1 MSLQPLPGF
10 QSLTT
15 YHCCT
20 GSMRHVYVYNGH
32 PLSEDMLLGIGGGVG
47 FIYWHTKGTVP
58 LIGGRGKGR
67 PSQGFE
73 RCTGERTGVLVQD
86 YATSSVKKAEASLL
100 DILYQGQPVMLQL
113 DMGYLPY
120 FNFGG
125 QEYHFGAHFIVVC
138 GYDAPSRTVLI
149 ADRDEELHPVPMD
162 VLVQARG
169 SSCPPFVPNNRWFT
183 FDFTHKR
190 QPTPQ
195 EVREALREMTEGMV
209 DPPISNMGVQGIRKA
224 SQRSRKWP
232 EEMDEEL
239 LRFTMFN
246 SYIFIDAEGGTGGGI
261 FRYMFSRFLR
271 EAAEIIE
278 EPRLNGCADKI
289 KTIGDHWQE
298 VAGIFKQGWK
308 AEDPAEVL
316 PETSQRMMEIA
327 ELEEDAWRDILAL
340 T

>member
-1 MSLQPLPGF
+1 
-10 QSLTT
+10 
-15 YHCCT
+15 
-20 GSMRHVYVYNGH
+20 MRHVYIYNGH

-67 PSQGFE
+67 PTQEFE
-73 RCTGERTGVLVQD
+73 RCIGERTGVLVQD
-86 YATSSVKKAEASLL
+86 YTTSSAKKAENTLIKIL
-100 DILYQGQPVMLQL
+100 DQGQPVMLQL
-113 DMGYLPY
+113 DMGFLPY

-125 QEYHFGAHFIVVC
+125 HEYHFGGHFIAVC
-138 GYDAPSRTVLI
+138 GYDAASRTALV
-149 ADRDEELHPVPMD
+149 ADRDAELHPVPMD
-162 VLVQARG
+162 MLAQARG
-169 SSCPPFVPNNRWFT
+169 SSYPPFTPNNRWFT

-195 EVREALREMTEGMV
+195 EVREALCEMTEGMLN
-209 DPPISNMGVQGIRKA
+209 PPISNMGVQGIRKA

-232 EEMDEEL
+232 EEMDEEF

-246 SYIFIDAEGGTGGGI
+246 AYIFIDAEGGTGGGI

-271 EAAEIIE
+271 EAAEILE

-289 KTIGDHWQE
+289 KSIGDRWQE
-298 VAGIFKQGWK
+298 VAELFKQGWK
-308 AEDPAEVL
+308 VDNPTEVL

-327 ELEEDAWRDILAL
+327 GLEEDAWREILAL